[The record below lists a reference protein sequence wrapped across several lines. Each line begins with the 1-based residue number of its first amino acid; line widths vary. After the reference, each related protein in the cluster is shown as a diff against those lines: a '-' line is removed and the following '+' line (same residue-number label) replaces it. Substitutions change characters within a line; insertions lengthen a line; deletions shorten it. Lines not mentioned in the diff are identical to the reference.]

1 MKYAFYPGCVARGAA
16 PELYK
21 STMMV
26 VDKLGIELEEIEKAA
41 CTGAGVLQE
50 KNQKLG
56 DVLNVRT
63 LALAEQ
69 MGLGIM
75 TICSTCQ
82 GVISQ
87 ANHRVVNDQEY
98 LDEINAELAEE
109 GLHYSGKTEVKHLL
123 WILLEDIGIEKLQN
137 MFNIDL
143 SGFNF
148 APFYG
153 CYLIRPSDALGI
165 TKNPKRKHSL
175 DIVIEST
182 GAKSTDYDGKTRC
195 CGFPI
200 LLINQKNSLKMVAK
214 HTGDA
219 KDNGADAM
227 VTPCPLCHLN
237 LDGYQAKARKQNKR
251 GKADLPILHL
261 PQLIGMAM
269 GLDPKELGVNKH
281 LVSTAN
287 FIKSLKLKVS
297 QN

>member
-1 MKYAFYPGCVARGAA
+1 M
-16 PELYK
+16 
-21 STMMV
+21 
-26 VDKLGIELEEIEKAA
+26 
-41 CTGAGVLQE
+41 
-50 KNQKLG
+50 
-56 DVLNVRT
+56 
-63 LALAEQ
+63 
-69 MGLGIM
+69 
-75 TICSTCQ
+75 
-82 GVISQ
+82 
-87 ANHRVVNDQEY
+87 
-98 LDEINAELAEE
+98 
-109 GLHYSGKTEVKHLL
+109 
-123 WILLEDIGIEKLQN
+123 WILLEDIGVEKLQN

-182 GAKSTDYDGKTRC
+182 GAQSTDYEGKTRC

-287 FIKSLKLKVS
+287 FIKSLKSKVS

>member
-1 MKYAFYPGCVARGAA
+1 MKFAFYPGCVARGAA
-16 PELYK
+16 PELYT
-21 STMMV
+21 STMLV
-26 VDKLGIELEEIEKAA
+26 LDKLGIETEEIEKAA

-56 DVLNVRT
+56 DVLNIRT

-69 MGLGIM
+69 MDLPVM

-87 ANHRVVNDQEY
+87 ANHRVNKNTDY
-98 LDEINAELAEE
+98 LEEINAELAKE

-123 WILLEDIGIEKLQN
+123 WILIEDIGIDSLQN
-137 MFNIDL
+137 KFNIDL
-143 SGFNF
+143 SGFSF

-153 CYLIRPSDALGI
+153 CYIVRPSDVLGFGE
-165 TKNPKRKHSL
+165 NPQRKHSL
-175 DIVIEST
+175 DMVIEST
-182 GAKSTDYDGKTRC
+182 GASSVDYDGKTQC

-200 LLINQKNSLKMVAK
+200 LLINQKNSLKMVSK

-237 LDGYQAKARKQNKR
+237 LDGYQSKARKKNR
-251 GKADLPILHL
+251 GDKADLPILHL

-269 GLDPKELGVNKH
+269 GIDPKALGVNKH
-281 LVSTAN
+281 LVSTVE
-287 FIKSLKLKVS
+287 FVKSIKSKITT
-297 QN
+297 